1 MEQKIWKI
9 KHIMKK
15 ISLFWPHNQ
24 CLLKQRTRKGV
35 STHKPSFRICC
46 CWLSRG
52 KICFIQKSDVISI
65 THLGR
70 NNYDDFSCLVY
81 RRKILKYKAK
91 KDMSCFHLLLSLS
104 LPPSLFL
111 QTFRKY
117 GAWKEVIIACC
128 KICPVINLTITTKNI

>member
-104 LPPSLFL
+104 LPPSFPLSLLPSFPL
-111 QTFRKY
+111 PPDIQKVWCLERGY
-117 GAWKEVIIACC
+117 YC
-128 KICPVINLTITTKNI
+128 LL